1 MPISKERFAQG
12 ITSQQFIDQIEKN
25 RERFEQNLEE
35 TTSIFTDEDRAFFK
49 EHPVSIAAIAE
60 DWCTDVVQF
69 LPPIIKLAEEVPS
82 ITLRIFL
89 RDQNL
94 DLMDQY
100 LKEGKFRSIP
110 AFVIYDA
117 DWNELGHFNERPSEV
132 TQEMAKETL
141 RFAQDNSDLE
151 GIHRTV
157 DNMPPETYA
166 AVRANSAKFRWDN
179 MLRWNRVFIEEI
191 KSIAGGAKVGA

>member
-25 RERFEQNLEE
+25 SERFEQNFAE
-35 TTSIFTDEDRAFFK
+35 TPQIFTDEDRAFFK
-49 EHPVSIAAIAE
+49 QHPVSIAAIAE

-100 LKEGKFRSIP
+100 LKDGEFRSIP
-110 AFVIYDA
+110 AFIIYDA
-117 DWNELGHFNERPSEV
+117 DWNELGHFNERPAEV
-132 TQEMAKETL
+132 TQEMAKETR
-141 RFAQDNSDLE
+141 RFALDNSDLE
-151 GIHRTV
+151 GINRTV

-179 MLRWNRVFIEEI
+179 MLRWNRIFLDEI
-191 KSIAGGAKVGA
+191 KSIAGGAAVSA

>member
-12 ITSQQFIDQIEKN
+12 LTGQQFIDLIEKN
-25 RERFEQNLEE
+25 RERFEQNLKE
-35 TTSIFTDEDRAFFK
+35 TTAIFTDEDRAFFA

-100 LKEGKFRSIP
+100 LKEGKFRSVPTFI
-110 AFVIYDA
+110 IYDA
-117 DWNELGHFNERPSEV
+117 DWNELGHFNERPAAV
-132 TQEMAKETL
+132 TQEMAKETR
-141 RFAQDNSDLE
+141 RFEHDNSELE
-151 GIHRTV
+151 GINRTV

-166 AVRANSAKFRWDN
+166 AVRANSAKFRWDS
-179 MLRWNRVFIEEI
+179 MLAWNRMFLEEI
-191 KSIAGGAKVGA
+191 KSIAAGATVRA